1 MVESTLAMRLAMA
14 RQRASMTQGAL
25 AKALGLGAGSRISD
39 WEAGRT
45 APTASTMI
53 QLPHVLGVSG
63 HWLLTGSG
71 PMAISAGNDEA
82 RIEAASKV
90 LAGEVSEDVV
100 NLIAGRTDP
109 GSAVKEATQ
118 TAEVAMAMKNEPDE
132 ETTEPLPYLGSSPT
146 HLND

>member
-1 MVESTLAMRLAMA
+1 MIESTLATRLGVA
-14 RQRASMTQGAL
+14 RQRAGMTQGVL

-45 APTASTMI
+45 APTAATMVQI
-53 QLPHVLGVSG
+53 PNVLGVSG

-71 PMAISAGNDEA
+71 PMAVGQGNDEA
-82 RIEAASKV
+82 RIEAASKI

-100 NLIAGRTDP
+100 NLVAGRTEP
-109 GSAVKEATQ
+109 LAVVREATR
-118 TAEVAMAMKNEPDE
+118 TAEVARGLSSKSE
-132 ETTEPLPYLGSSPT
+132 EADSESVPFLGSRPN

>member
-1 MVESTLAMRLAMA
+1 
-14 RQRASMTQGAL
+14 MTQGAL

-45 APTASTMI
+45 APTAATMVRI
-53 QLPHVLGVSG
+53 PHVLGVSG

-71 PMAISAGNDEA
+71 PMAIGEGDEEV
-82 RIEAASKV
+82 RIEAATKI
-90 LAGEVSEDVV
+90 LTGEISADVV

-109 GSAVKEATQ
+109 SSVVQEATR
-118 TAEVAMAMKNEPDE
+118 TAEVAKSMSDKTDQESSE
-132 ETTEPLPYLGSSPT
+132 SLPYLGSNPT